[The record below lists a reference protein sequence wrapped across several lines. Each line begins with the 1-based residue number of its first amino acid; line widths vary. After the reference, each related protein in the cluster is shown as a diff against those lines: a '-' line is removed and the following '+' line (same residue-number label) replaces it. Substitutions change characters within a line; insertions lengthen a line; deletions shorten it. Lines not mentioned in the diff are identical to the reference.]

1 MGYYRLG
8 ELECIHIRTC
18 TRVQL
23 IGTDSGILNFG
34 RKTLIV
40 LENNVKLLVNII
52 IAIPHSHSNIQ

>member
-1 MGYYRLG
+1 MYT
-8 ELECIHIRTC
+8 CIYMH

-34 RKTLIV
+34 QKTLIV